1 MFDNPEQ
8 YTLLFGLAGGVI
20 TFISIVWMKVVR
32 PAVTFMDKHEN
43 VAESVEEIKKELST
57 NGGNSLKDA
66 VCELGVTCSRI
77 ERRQS
82 VIEQRTKASL
92 HYNTTALFETD
103 HTGRLVWTN
112 EPFFQLTQHTLTDV
126 EGFDWL
132 TYINEEDRDEF
143 FQEFQSCLSMNR
155 RFNKM
160 VRTSDVKP
168 KTVRMLGFPYRL
180 NEKSQG
186 GFLVSVSE
194 LSEV

>member
-1 MFDNPEQ
+1 M
-8 YTLLFGLAGGVI
+8 
-20 TFISIVWMKVVR
+20 
-32 PAVTFMDKHEN
+32 
-43 VAESVEEIKKELST
+43 
-57 NGGNSLKDA
+57 
-66 VCELGVTCSRI
+66 
-77 ERRQS
+77 
-82 VIEQRTKASL
+82 
-92 HYNTTALFETD
+92 
-103 HTGRLVWTN
+103 
-112 EPFFQLTQHTLTDV
+112 TQHTLTDV

-180 NEKSQG
+180 NEKEQG